1 MYTKANKQTL
11 SELNK
16 QHEIVKLLSTS
27 LNKAHLKAEEVSR
40 KLGLALKGDTLV
52 DGRYT
57 HKEYV
62 DAHLEL
68 MMFLLKEGDLYLSW
82 SRCKELW
89 ETLVDNPN
97 SIQLDQDSIFVWFT
111 KCLTDLEPETQKDLF
126 NQKLLT
132 VRPASTSQKS
142 FSCIKAYFVSVN
154 EFDQRLK
161 KTSSTNYL
169 VERIELLGMSYFWDV
184 LMESPKDEI
193 ADLAVDLVL
202 NMSYLNVTPRLKKEP
217 ASLHEKFIKN
227 FYARLEDTCQNSG
240 NNQEAVLEGCE
251 LEASCVEV
259 KNSLTLNSPLPTPGS
274 STKTLTSVAIS
285 KVMGGLT
292 LPNKGLKL
300 QKIRRLLLL
309 AEKYINS
316 IEVLFDGKRTI
327 QPHAASFYGRPVTLQ
342 VRLESP
348 RREEFELESHTNESV
363 AEVRQRIAERL
374 KVEAGKVSVVSV
386 GGGGGAEVEELGG
399 NLADTRLVYQLGS
412 TETQTWTVKTSSSS
426 TAVVVYDCDGASTS
440 SSSKPSSGRQA
451 FELEQE
457 KTLPGVLMAEEGK
470 IFTILYQLAETE
482 DAATIAGVKRLI
494 HLIPTDSNISD
505 NLDMVGY
512 RNPPEAADASPK
524 MSPRVQR
531 INKKMRLPSTD
542 ESCLTKLFDASGTG
556 MNSFRV
562 LYNLEVLSSRI
573 MPNNSNIV
581 SSNANKFAEDFVKS
595 GGLRILLNVLEK
607 DALPLD
613 IDYDIRQSAYFIAL
627 QLAGFL
633 LCGQLVSIAVVQSDR
648 SNLSLLPPRLSTVPE
663 TRVPAPSVC
672 LRRPAP
678 SQPRPSQP
686 HRRSP
691 PWTGRRCLR
700 ICVNLRW

>member
-27 LNKAHLKAEEVSR
+27 LNKAHVKAEEVSR

-62 DAHLEL
+62 EAHLEL

-97 SIQLDQDSIFVWFT
+97 SIQLDHDSIFVWFT

-126 NQKLLT
+126 HQKLLT
-132 VRPASTSQKS
+132 VPPASTSQKS
-142 FSCIKAYFVSVN
+142 FSCIKAYFENVN

-161 KTSSTNYL
+161 KTNTSTYQ
-169 VERIELLGMSYFWDV
+169 VERVELLGMSYFWDV
-184 LMESPKDEI
+184 LMETPRDEI
-193 ADLAVDLVL
+193 AELAVDLVL

-227 FYARLEDTCQNSG
+227 FYARLESTCQNSD
-240 NNQEAVLEGCE
+240 NNSEAVLEGCE

-259 KNSLTLNSPLPTPGS
+259 KNSLTINSPLPS
-274 STKTLTSVAIS
+274 STKTLTSVSIS

-309 AEKYINS
+309 AEKYITS

-327 QPHAASFYGRPVTLQ
+327 LPHAASFYGRPLTLQ
-342 VRLESP
+342 VRLES

-363 AEVRQRIAERL
+363 GEVRQRIAERL
-374 KVEAGKVSVVSV
+374 KVEVGKVTVVSV
-386 GGGGGAEVEELGG
+386 GCGGDVEEVGG
-399 NLADTRLVYQLGS
+399 NFADTKLLYQLGA
-412 TETQTWTVKTSSSS
+412 ETQTWTVKTSSSS
-426 TAVVVYDCDGASTS
+426 TAVVLYEGDASTS
-440 SSSKPSSGRQA
+440 SCSKPSSGRQA

-494 HLIPTDSNISD
+494 HLIPTDSTICDS
-505 NLDMVGY
+505 LDLVGY

-542 ESCLTKLFDASGTG
+542 ESCLTKLFDAGGTG

-573 MPNNSNIV
+573 MPNNSNVV

-627 QLAGFL
+627 QLAGYL
-633 LCGQLVSIAVVQSDR
+633 LCGQLVSIS
-648 SNLSLLPPRLSTVPE
+648 
-663 TRVPAPSVC
+663 
-672 LRRPAP
+672 
-678 SQPRPSQP
+678 
-686 HRRSP
+686 
-691 PWTGRRCLR
+691 
-700 ICVNLRW
+700 

>member
-1 MYTKANKQTL
+1 
-11 SELNK
+11 
-16 QHEIVKLLSTS
+16 
-27 LNKAHLKAEEVSR
+27 
-40 KLGLALKGDTLV
+40 
-52 DGRYT
+52 
-57 HKEYV
+57 
-62 DAHLEL
+62 
-68 MMFLLKEGDLYLSW
+68 
-82 SRCKELW
+82 
-89 ETLVDNPN
+89 
-97 SIQLDQDSIFVWFT
+97 
-111 KCLTDLEPETQKDLF
+111 
-126 NQKLLT
+126 
-132 VRPASTSQKS
+132 
-142 FSCIKAYFVSVN
+142 
-154 EFDQRLK
+154 
-161 KTSSTNYL
+161 
-169 VERIELLGMSYFWDV
+169 MSYFWDV
-184 LMESPKDEI
+184 LMETPRDEI
-193 ADLAVDLVL
+193 AELAVDLVL

-227 FYARLEDTCQNSG
+227 FYARLESTCQNSD
-240 NNQEAVLEGCE
+240 NNSEAVLEGCE

-259 KNSLTLNSPLPTPGS
+259 KNSLTINSPLPS
-274 STKTLTSVAIS
+274 STKTLTSVSIS

-309 AEKYINS
+309 AEKYITS

-327 QPHAASFYGRPVTLQ
+327 LPHAASFYGRPLTLQ
-342 VRLESP
+342 VRLES

-363 AEVRQRIAERL
+363 GEVRQRIAERL
-374 KVEAGKVSVVSV
+374 KVEVGKVTVVSV
-386 GGGGGAEVEELGG
+386 GCGGDVEEVGG
-399 NLADTRLVYQLGS
+399 NFADTKLLYQLGA
-412 TETQTWTVKTSSSS
+412 ETQTWTVKTSSSS
-426 TAVVVYDCDGASTS
+426 TAVVLYEGDASTS
-440 SSSKPSSGRQA
+440 SCSKPSSGRQA

-494 HLIPTDSNISD
+494 HLIPTDSTICDS
-505 NLDMVGY
+505 LDLVGY

-542 ESCLTKLFDASGTG
+542 ESCLTKLFDAGGTG

-573 MPNNSNIV
+573 MPNNSNVV

-627 QLAGFL
+627 QLAGYL
-633 LCGQLVSIAVVQSDR
+633 LCGQLVSIS
-648 SNLSLLPPRLSTVPE
+648 
-663 TRVPAPSVC
+663 
-672 LRRPAP
+672 
-678 SQPRPSQP
+678 
-686 HRRSP
+686 
-691 PWTGRRCLR
+691 
-700 ICVNLRW
+700 